1 MTIFIL
7 QMAIY
12 ELEECIDIDKM
23 VACFDLAYDILF
35 YMKQIFIALSS
46 NLHSDM
52 DVFFQIASEIRRRSE
67 GEYVDEWY
75 NLEAWIKITQESL
88 FKCFN
93 KITKYCID
101 YILEFEIYK
110 TEENTDDLIDY
121 LIDIL
126 ERYDII
132 DTYIVIKALLY
143 YNTYKINEKLNEIL
157 FSDEIEIRL
166 EEILNDENDER
177 IHEIES
183 ILKEISNED

>member
-1 MTIFIL
+1 MIFYSICNKNITIL
-7 QMAIY
+7 
-12 ELEECIDIDKM
+12 DIR
-23 VACFDLAYDILF
+23 

-46 NLHSDM
+46 NPHSDM

-67 GEYVDEWY
+67 SEYVDEQY
-75 NLEAWIKITQESL
+75 DLEACINITQESP

-132 DTYIVIKALLY
+132 DTYIVFKALLF

-157 FSDEIEIRL
+157 FSDEMEIRL
-166 EEILNDENDER
+166 EEILDDENDEI
-177 IHEIES
+177 IHEIDS
-183 ILKEISNED
+183 ILKEISN